1 MKARAPSNALLES
14 FLTLNTIQDVRNYL
28 ADLCTP
34 QEIAALTERLEI
46 AILLSEKNLSYRDIS
61 HRTGASTTTVARV
74 ARFLNDEPHGGY
86 RKTIQKLNQKDK
98 TNATA
103 RHQSTPGSGRS
114 QRTAG

>member
-14 FLTLNTIQDVRNYL
+14 FLTLNSVQDVRNYL
-28 ADLCTP
+28 TDLCTP
-34 QEIAALTERLEI
+34 QEIAAMAERLEI

-86 RKTIQKLNQKDK
+86 RKTIQKLQKDK
-98 TNATA
+98 TNATTK
-103 RHQSTPGSGRS
+103 HQSTPGSSRS
-114 QRTAG
+114 QRATG